1 MAIREGLRTALNEI
15 RETSIQSDTLYHR
28 YIDQIFP
35 DTDIGAWSA
44 PILTNPNVMN
54 EFFDMLVQRI
64 IYTAI
69 EVKSFNNPLKMLE
82 GDRMPL
88 GAVGQEIAFN
98 PIKARKF
105 KVDDFAGLLA
115 KYEAD
120 VKVQYM
126 HLNSDLQYCVTYTRA
141 KIKDAFTSWDNLN
154 SFIDGITQS
163 LYNGAYID
171 HFRMTKDL
179 VSSAFAGNNVQYRI
193 ITEPTTA
200 DTAKAFVKYAREL
213 YMNMRFPSSEF
224 NAWEKV
230 GGYGRA
236 LLTWTDPQD
245 IVFLIRTDILALLD
259 VEVLASAFN
268 MSKTDL
274 MGRILPV
281 DNFDIYDGTEK
292 IYDGS
297 AIIGFMGDKSWFRIK
312 EQEMT
317 MDEFYNPNNRT
328 WQVYLNDVRM
338 YQYSLFA
345 NGIVFATE
353 EPEVTPTKIEFAL
366 NPIVFSEDTSVG
378 ATATNTVITTPFN
391 ATVEDMTVESSDT
404 DVATVAISE
413 DNPKEVIVTK
423 VDAGTAT
430 ITATLGNLTATFTVT
445 VEGD

>member
-1 MAIREGLRTALNEI
+1 MAIKEGLRTALNAI
-15 RETSIQSDTLYHR
+15 RETSIENDTLYHR
-28 YIDQIFP
+28 QIDQILP
-35 DTDIGAWSA
+35 DTDIGAWAS
-44 PILTNPNVMN
+44 PILESQTVMN

-64 IYTAI
+64 IYTQI
-69 EVKSFNNPLKMLE
+69 ESKLFNNPLKMLE

-88 GAVGQEIAFN
+88 GSIGQEIAFN
-98 PIKARKF
+98 PIKARPF
-105 KVDDFAGLLA
+105 NVDDFAGLLA

-171 HFRMTKDL
+171 HYRMTKGL
-179 VSSAFAGNNVQYRI
+179 ISSAYAGNNVQLRV
-193 ITEPTTA
+193 ITEPDDA
-200 DTAKAFVKYAREL
+200 DTAKAFVKYAREM
-213 YMNMRFPSSEF
+213 YMNMRFPSSAF
-224 NAWEKV
+224 NAWNKV
-230 GGYGRA
+230 GGYGRE
-236 LLTWTDPQD
+236 LLTWTNPED
-245 IVFLIRTDILALLD
+245 IVFVIRTDMLALLD

-268 MSKTDL
+268 MDKTTL

-281 DNFDIYDGTEK
+281 DNFDEYEGTEK

-297 AIIGFMGDKSWFRIK
+297 NIIGFMGDKAWFRIK

-345 NGIVFATE
+345 NGVVFCLE
-353 EPEVTPTKIEFAL
+353 EPEV
-366 NPIVFSEDTSVG
+366 N
-378 ATATNTVITTPFN
+378 ATAIKFTSDTITFNAQEETAGNPLITTPFN
-391 ATVEDMTVESSDT
+391 ATVEELVVTSSDEN
-404 DVATVAISE
+404 VVTVSAVGKNVTI
-413 DNPKEVIVTK
+413 TK
-423 VDAGTAT
+423 VGAGTAT
-430 ITATLGNLTATFTVT
+430 VTATLGNLTATCTVT
-445 VEGD
+445 VSDTP